1 MAQTFSELL
10 EADASGEISVI
21 YAEMRRAYG
30 VPYVSSLQRHLATYP
45 GVLEFTWAV
54 FRPGFLSGLIPER
67 AWQLG
72 AQVDEPPL
80 PKLTRTMLRDMGVQE
95 GDEKVIRAVCATFVR
110 VAPVNLLF
118 AGALRRVVLGEAWPD
133 GPPITD
139 LDWQP
144 PEPLPS
150 PPGMVAVDDLP
161 KDQRETLLTLSTPL
175 GRQTLVPGL
184 YRMLANWPDYLA
196 WVAEA
201 LAPRFHDTG
210 VRERFEGLAAKIDA
224 CAVDILARLPVPP
237 DGLTLPD
244 PATAGNIV
252 DAVMTYRRTSPEMIV
267 FGSLLLN
274 ALPDPD

>member
-21 YAEMRRAYG
+21 YTEMRRAYG

-54 FRPGFLSGLIPER
+54 FRPGFLSGLIPET

-72 AQVDEPPL
+72 AQINEPPL
-80 PKLTRTMLRDMGVQE
+80 PKLSRTMLRDMGVQDA
-95 GDEKVIRAVCATFVR
+95 DEKVIRAVCATFVR

-133 GPPITD
+133 GPPISD
-139 LDWQP
+139 PDWQP
-144 PEPLPS
+144 PDALPS
-150 PPGMVAVDDLP
+150 PPSMVVVEDLP
-161 KDQRETLLTLSTPL
+161 KDQRQTLLTLSTPL
-175 GRQTLVPGL
+175 GQQTLVPGL
-184 YRMLANWPDYLA
+184 YRMLANWPGYLS

-201 LAPRFHDTG
+201 LAPRFHDAA
-210 VRERFEGLAAKIDA
+210 VRDRFEELAAHIDA

-237 DGLTLPD
+237 DGLTAPD
-244 PATAGNIV
+244 AVTAQKIV
-252 DAVMTYRRTSPEMIV
+252 DAILTYRRTSPEMIV

-274 ALPDPD
+274 ALPDLD